1 MTPLAHANHVAQ
13 NEADETDDAAVAA
26 AAAGPDAGE
35 RFQK

>member
-13 NEADETDDAAVAA
+13 NEADETDDAAVT